1 MYSLFDVVALSP
13 SLASMGYLLVYGRY
27 ILSHF
32 LVHGLLQSCRFS
44 LLLVSLILLMYCDY
58 SAKSCMATII
68 SALASTHQ
76 EDMLDY

>member
-1 MYSLFDVVALSP
+1 MYSLLDVVVLSP

-44 LLLVSLILLMYCDY
+44 LLL
-58 SAKSCMATII
+58 II
-68 SALASTHQ
+68 SLLLLLCSRALQ
-76 EDMLDY
+76 GYILRKDEW